1 MSVCESLYSDITNT
15 VYQFFLA
22 RSKFIK
28 KATGRYSWN
37 KVNQLFMSPS
47 LYKLNLHVWFGDLL
61 LTREVPRDEYTGN
74 QEQASFGHE
83 LLTVNS

>member
-15 VYQFFLA
+15 VYQFLA
-22 RSKFIK
+22 RSKFVK
-28 KATGRYSWN
+28 KVTGRYSRN
-37 KVNQLFMSPS
+37 EVNQLFMPPS

-61 LTREVPRDEYTGN
+61 LTREMPRDEYTGK